1 MIKFF
6 QNIRQRLISE
16 NKLRK
21 YLFYAIGEIVLV
33 VIGILIALQ
42 INNWNERQKELTLT
56 NVYYCRI
63 LDDFKLDKEL
73 IEKSQNQV
81 KDHISYGKQLIIDLH
96 NSNKGKH
103 ELLNDWL
110 KVIRLDP
117 YVPRKIAF
125 DDLTSSGN
133 LKLISNLELKNSLA
147 EYYANLENIIMHI
160 NQNREELVRRSY
172 PKNPVEFGIQEFDYL
187 NSTLGSE
194 VLNLLPEN
202 DWIHDKE
209 NNNFLDFQNNIIFS
223 LAMLDRHKQHLD
235 RINVE
240 MELPYSLLIKRC
252 EINYEGT
259 TKYNNDA
266 GSE

>member
-6 QNIRQRLISE
+6 RNIRQRLISE
-16 NKLRK
+16 NKLSK

-42 INNWNERQKELTLT
+42 INNWNERQKELKLT

-235 RINVE
+235 RINEE

>member
-1 MIKFF
+1 MIKYFRK
-6 QNIRQRLISE
+6 IRQKLLTE
-16 NKLRK
+16 NKFSK
-21 YLFYAIGEIVLV
+21 YLLYAIGEIVLV

-42 INNWNERQKELTLT
+42 INNWNEKQKEQKLA

-73 IEKSQNQV
+73 IENSQNQV
-81 KDHISYGKQLIIDLH
+81 TDHISYGKQLIIDLH
-96 NSNKGKH
+96 KSNKGKH

-110 KVIRLDP
+110 KVIRLEP
-117 YVPRKIAF
+117 YVPRKFAF

-133 LKLISNLELKNSLA
+133 LKLISDLELKNSLA
-147 EYYANLENIIMHI
+147 EYYANLENILMHI

-187 NSTLGSE
+187 NTTLGTE

-209 NNNFLDFQNNIIFS
+209 NNNFLDFQNNVIFS

-235 RINVE
+235 RIAEE
-240 MELPYSLLIKRC
+240 MELPHLLLVKHCKIK
-252 EINYEGT
+252 
-259 TKYNNDA
+259 
-266 GSE
+266 